1 MKKLMVS
8 LILVLALA
16 GFFRGT
22 HIFNDREAALSI
34 NKNYMSHYPNIPD
47 VVISPMTT
55 IPF

>member
-1 MKKLMVS
+1 MKKLIVS

-22 HIFNDREAALSI
+22 YIHNDRETALSI

-47 VVISPMTT
+47 VIVSPMTT